1 MDNIVKNLPEKP
13 GCYLYKNKDNK
24 IIYVGKA
31 KNLKKRVSSYF
42 NKAHNFKTTQL
53 VRDIVDIET
62 IVTDNEKESLIL
74 EQNLIKKY
82 RPRYNIVLNDDKK
95 YPYIAITK
103 EKDPVYVYTRNYDNK
118 NQISFGPLPDGT
130 SARNILKTLERIYP
144 LRRCKG
150 NLGKPCIHF
159 HIDQCS
165 GACFKDVENSYYEN
179 QINNVKNFF
188 NRTND
193 DFKNKLEEKM
203 FIASDNLQFE
213 EAQRIKD
220 IISHLNFSVT
230 EQFVDFNDNLN
241 RDVFNYYETEEYIS
255 FVVLFY
261 RSGKLILKDQVI
273 IKNKSQDIESLF
285 ENFIMQIYAKNM
297 LPDYIVI
304 PQTLE
309 NTSLQLLFKDKITYG
324 NDESSLKI
332 LELAKN
338 NAQEYIRQEEL
349 YKSQRS
355 ISKEELLDKLQKT
368 LKLPKYPYHIEM
380 FDVANILDE
389 FVTGA
394 MVVFKGGQPSF
405 NDFRK
410 YNIIIEEK
418 GDFQR
423 MQNMIYR
430 RYQKDLGQEI
440 NLPDLIIM
448 DGGKIQVHAAKSQL
462 ELLDLDIPVIGLVK
476 NDKHKTEYILDTNEQ
491 EIILDKS
498 SEEFKF
504 LELIQNRVHNYAIAS
519 FRKKQAKSFSKDDL
533 SSIKGIGEKMI
544 KKINELYPSRMD
556 FYNASQEEIKKI
568 VKKDEIVIAVKELKN
583 KIENKK

>member
-1 MDNIVKNLPEKP
+1 MENIVKNLPEKS
-13 GCYLYKNKDNK
+13 GCYLYKNKKDQV
-24 IIYVGKA
+24 IYVGKA
-31 KNLKKRVSSYF
+31 KNLKKRVASYF

-53 VRDIVDIET
+53 VRDIFNIET

-103 EKDPVYVYTRNYDNK
+103 EHDPIYVYTRNFDNK

-165 GACFKDVENSYYEN
+165 GACFKDVKKEYYQE
-179 QINNVKNFF
+179 QITKVKNFF

-203 FIASDNLQFE
+203 IIASNNLQFE

-220 IISHLNFSVT
+220 IIAHLNFSIV
-230 EQFVDFNDNLN
+230 EQFVDINDNLN
-241 RDVFNYYETEEYIS
+241 RDVFNFFESEEYIC

-261 RSGKLILKDQVI
+261 RSGKLILKDQLI
-273 IKNKSQDIESLF
+273 IKNSVEDLISLF
-285 ENFIMQIYAKNM
+285 ENFIMQIYLKNM
-297 LPDYIVI
+297 LPDYII
-304 PQTLE
+304 LPKILE
-309 NTSLQLLFKDKITYG
+309 QTSLKFLFQEKITYG
-324 NDESSLKI
+324 NDETSLKI
-332 LELAKN
+332 LDLARN
-338 NAQEYIRQEEL
+338 NAKEYIRQQEI
-349 YKSQRS
+349 YKNQKSM
-355 ISKEELLDKLQKT
+355 SKEELLDNLQKT
-368 LKLPKYPYHIEM
+368 LKLPNYPYHIEM

-394 MVVFKGGQPSF
+394 MVVFKGAQPSF

-410 YNIIIEEK
+410 YNIIIDEK

-430 RYQKDLGQEI
+430 RYQKEI
-440 NLPDLIIM
+440 GEEKNLPDLIIM
-448 DGGKIQVHAAKSQL
+448 DGGKIQVNAARSQL
-462 ELLDLDIPVIGLVK
+462 ELLDLNIPIIGLVK
-476 NDKHKTEYILDTNEQ
+476 NDKHRTEYILNYDMQ
-491 EIILDKS
+491 EVYLDKS
-498 SEEFKF
+498 QEVFKF
-504 LELIQNRVHNYAIAS
+504 LELIQNRVHNYAIAG
-519 FRKKQAKSFSKDDL
+519 FRKKHNKSFTRDEL
-533 SSIKGIGEKMI
+533 ATIKGIGEKMI
-544 KKINELYPSRMD
+544 QKINSQFPSRID
-556 FYNASQEEIKKI
+556 FYNASFEEIKNI
-568 VKKDEIVIAVKELKN
+568 VKKDEIVLNIKELK
-583 KIENKK
+583 KQLDNKK

>member
-1 MDNIVKNLPEKP
+1 MENIVKNLPEKP

-42 NKAHNFKTTQL
+42 NKAHNYKTTKL
-53 VRDIVDIET
+53 VRDICDIET
-62 IVTDNEKESLIL
+62 IVTENEKESLIL

-150 NLGKPCIHF
+150 NLNKPCIHF

-165 GACFKDVENSYYEN
+165 GACFKEIDQQYYQN

-203 FIASDNLQFE
+203 FIASNNLQFE
-213 EAQRIKD
+213 EAQRIKN
-220 IISHLNFSVT
+220 IISHLNFSIV

-241 RDVFNYYETEEYIS
+241 RDVFNYYQTQEYIC
-255 FVVLFY
+255 FIVLFY
-261 RSGKLILKDQVI
+261 RSGKLILKDQII
-273 IKNKSQDIESLF
+273 IKNEIEDINSLF
-285 ENFIMQIYAKNM
+285 ENFIMQIYSKNM

-304 PQTLE
+304 PE
-309 NTSLQLLFKDKITYG
+309 SLNSSSLKLLFQNKITYAL
-324 NDESSLKI
+324 DDSSLKI
-332 LELAKN
+332 LELAEN
-338 NAQEYIRQEEL
+338 NAKEYIRQEEL
-349 YKSQRS
+349 YKKQKS
-355 ISKEELLDKLQKT
+355 ISKEELLDTVQKT

-410 YNIIIEEK
+410 YNIIINEK

-430 RYQKDLGQEI
+430 RYQKDLSNSA

-462 ELLDLDIPVIGLVK
+462 ELLDLNIPVIGLVK
-476 NDKHKTEYILDTNEQ
+476 NDKHKTEYILNFDEQ
-491 EIILDKS
+491 ELYLEKTF
-498 SEEFKF
+498 EVFKF
-504 LELIQNRVHNYAIAS
+504 LELIQNRVHNYAISS
-519 FRKKQAKSFSKDDL
+519 FRKKHTKSFSKDDL
-533 SSIKGIGEKMI
+533 SQIKGVGEKMI
-544 KKINELYPSRMD
+544 QKINQLYPSRMD
-556 FYNASQEEIKKI
+556 FYNLNYDDMKKI
-568 VKKDEIVIAVKELKN
+568 VKQDHIVFAIQEIKR
-583 KIENKK
+583 KIESKK

>member
-1 MDNIVKNLPEKP
+1 MENIVKNLPEKP
-13 GCYLYKNKDNK
+13 GCYLYKNKENK

-42 NKAHNFKTTQL
+42 NRAHNYKTTKL

-62 IVTDNEKESLIL
+62 IVTENEKESLIL

-103 EKDPVYVYTRNYDNK
+103 EKDPVYVYTRNYDNN

-150 NLGKPCIHF
+150 NLGKPCIHY
-159 HIDQCS
+159 HIEQCS
-165 GACFKDVENSYYEN
+165 GACFKEVESSFYEN
-179 QINNVKNFF
+179 QIQNVKNFF
-188 NRTND
+188 NRSND

-213 EAQRIKD
+213 EAQRIKE
-220 IISHLNFSVT
+220 IISHLNFSIT

-241 RDVFNYYETEEYIS
+241 RDVFNYYESDHYVC

-261 RSGKLILKDQVI
+261 RSGKLILKDQLI
-273 IKNKSQDIESLF
+273 MKNTFQEVKPLF
-285 ENFIMQIYAKNM
+285 ENFIMQIYSKNM
-297 LPDYIVI
+297 LPDYILL
-304 PQTLE
+304 PKELE
-309 NTSLQLLFKDKITYG
+309 DSSLQLLFNEKITYG
-324 NDESSLKI
+324 NDESSLRI
-332 LELAKN
+332 LNLAKN

-349 YKSQRS
+349 YKSQKS
-355 ISKEELLDKLQKT
+355 ISKEELLDQVQKT
-368 LKLPKYPYHIEM
+368 LNLPNYPYHIEM

-410 YNIIIEEK
+410 YNIIIDEK

-430 RYQKDLGQEI
+430 RYQKDLNAQQ

-462 ELLDLDIPVIGLVK
+462 ELLDLNIPVIGLVK
-476 NDKHKTEYILDTNEQ
+476 NDKHKTEYILDTQEN
-491 EIILDKS
+491 EIILDKT
-498 SEEFKF
+498 SEVFKF
-504 LELIQNRVHNYAIAS
+504 LELIQNRVHNFAISS

-533 SSIKGIGEKMI
+533 SSIKGVGEKMI
-544 KKINELYPSRMD
+544 QKINQLYPSRMD
-556 FYNASQEEIKKI
+556 FYNADYEDIKKI
-568 VKKDEIVIAVKELKN
+568 VKKDEIVLAIKEIKN

>member
-1 MDNIVKNLPEKP
+1 MENIVKNLPEKP

-103 EKDPVYVYTRNYDNK
+103 EKDPVYVYTRNFDNK

-165 GACFKDVENSYYEN
+165 GACFREVDPKFYDD

-188 NRTND
+188 NRTNE

-241 RDVFNYYETEEYIS
+241 RDVFNFFETEEYIAY
-255 FVVLFY
+255 VVLFY
-261 RSGKLILKDQVI
+261 RSGKLILKDQI
-273 IKNKSQDIESLF
+273 IVKNKSQDPKALF

-297 LPDYIVI
+297 LPDFIVI
-304 PQTLE
+304 PKELE
-309 NTSLQLLFKDKITYG
+309 NTSLKLLFKDKITYG
-324 NDESSLKI
+324 NDEGNLKV

-338 NAQEYIRQEEL
+338 NAKEFIRQEEM
-349 YKSQRS
+349 YKSQKS

-410 YNIIIEEK
+410 YNIIIDEK

-430 RYQKDLGQEI
+430 RYQKDLNQEI

-462 ELLDLDIPVIGLVK
+462 ELLDLDIPIIGLVK

-491 EIILDKS
+491 EIRLDKS

-504 LELIQNRVHNYAIAS
+504 LELVQNRVHNYAISS

-544 KKINELYPSRMD
+544 IKINHSYPSRND
-556 FYNASQEEIKKI
+556 FYNASHEEIKKI
-568 VKKDEIVIAVKELKN
+568 VKKDEIVLAIKELKN
-583 KIENKK
+583 KLEIKK

>member
-1 MDNIVKNLPEKP
+1 MENIVKNLPEKP

-62 IVTDNEKESLIL
+62 IITENEKESLIL

-103 EKDPVYVYTRNYDNK
+103 EKDPQYLYTRNYDNK
-118 NQISFGPLPDGT
+118 SQISFGPLPDGT
-130 SARNILKTLERIYP
+130 NARNILKTLERIYP

-165 GACFKDVENSYYEN
+165 GACFKNVESIYYEN
-179 QINNVKNFF
+179 QIENVKNFF

-220 IISHLNFSVT
+220 IINHLNFSAV

-241 RDVFNYYETEEYIS
+241 RDVFNYYSTEEYIC

-261 RSGKLILKDQVI
+261 RSGKLILKDQII
-273 IKNKSQDIESLF
+273 IKNKVEDIDSLF
-285 ENFIMQIYAKNM
+285 ENFIMQIYSKNM

-304 PQTLE
+304 PQNLR
-309 NTSLQLLFKDKITYG
+309 NTNLNLLFKDKIAYG
-324 NDESSLKI
+324 VDEASLRI

-338 NAQEYIRQEEL
+338 NATEYIRQEEL
-349 YKSQRS
+349 YKNQKS
-355 ISKEELLDKLQKT
+355 ISKEELLNKLQKV

-423 MQNMIYR
+423 MQNMVYR
-430 RYQKDLGQEI
+430 RYQKDIAENN

-462 ELLDLDIPVIGLVK
+462 DILDLNIPVIGLVK
-476 NDKHKTEYILDTNEQ
+476 NDKHKTEYIFDLGEN
-491 EIILDKS
+491 EIILDKTN
-498 SEEFKF
+498 EVFRF
-504 LELIQNRVHNYAIAS
+504 LESIQNRVHNYAISS
-519 FRKKQAKSFSKDDL
+519 FRKKHAKSFTKDDL
-533 SSIKGIGEKMI
+533 SSIKGVGEKMI
-544 KKINELYPSRMD
+544 IKINKSYPSRID
-556 FYNASQEEIKKI
+556 FYNASDEDILKI
-568 VKKDEIVIAVKELKN
+568 VKKEDILIAIREIKN
-583 KIENKK
+583 KIDNKK